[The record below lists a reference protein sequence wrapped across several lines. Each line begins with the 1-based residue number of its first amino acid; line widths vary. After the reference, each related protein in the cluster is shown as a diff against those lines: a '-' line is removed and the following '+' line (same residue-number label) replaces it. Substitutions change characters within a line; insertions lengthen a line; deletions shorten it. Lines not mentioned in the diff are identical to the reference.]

1 MKLKTLS
8 VGEVNNYVKKL
19 VENDFILK
27 NLNVKGE
34 ISNLKFHSSGHI
46 YFSLKDENS
55 KVNCIMF
62 KNNAVNLDFRLEEGM
77 KVEIKARLGVYHKE
91 GTYQLYCENIK
102 KAGIGEFFEE
112 FHKLKKE
119 LSEEGIFDEK
129 YKRAL
134 PKFPK
139 RIGII
144 TARTGAAV
152 RDIINVIQRRNK
164 SLDIILYPAKV
175 QGENAADSII
185 EGIRYFNNEKSVD
198 VIILGRGG
206 GSIEELWAFN
216 NRDLAY
222 EIFNGRIPTVSAV
235 GHEVDFTISDFVSD
249 MRAPT
254 PSAAGELVSPS
265 LQEMINDLLNKKEFL
280 HRAIDRKFLNAKR
293 DVDLLHKGLK
303 GNNPKHIIE
312 KRIKEV
318 NSLEEKLNFL
328 GKRKIDKAKDELIAL
343 NSILQTLNPLNTL
356 GRGYSVIM
364 DKEDKVINEV
374 SELKKNDMVKVIM
387 KMARKETNYESMVS
401 ELNEIV
407 KQLEN
412 GDLTLEQSIK
422 SYENGVKIANKLYK
436 KLSTLEGKIK
446 VVEDEKEEDF
456 GGYSNEY

>member
-19 VENDFILK
+19 VENYFILK

-77 KVEIKARLGVYHKE
+77 RVEIKARLGVYHKE

-102 KAGIGEFFEE
+102 KAGIGELFEE

-139 RIGII
+139 RVGII

-152 RDIINVIQRRNK
+152 RDIIKVIQRRNK

-222 EIFNGRIPTVSAV
+222 EIFNSRIPTVSAV

-265 LQEMINDLLNKKEFL
+265 LKEMINDLVNKKEFL
-280 HRAIDRKFLNAKR
+280 HRAIDRKFLNAKK

-387 KMARKETNYESMVS
+387 KDGSVNIDIKII
-401 ELNEIV
+401 NE
-407 KQLEN
+407 
-412 GDLTLEQSIK
+412 
-422 SYENGVKIANKLYK
+422 
-436 KLSTLEGKIK
+436 
-446 VVEDEKEEDF
+446 
-456 GGYSNEY
+456 

>member
-77 KVEIKARLGVYHKE
+77 KVEVKARLGVYHKE

-102 KAGIGEFFEE
+102 KAGIGELFEE

-164 SLDIILYPAKV
+164 ALDIILYPAKV

-198 VIILGRGG
+198 IIILGRGG

-216 NRDLAY
+216 NRELAY
-222 EIFNGRIPTVSAV
+222 EIFNSRIPTVSAV

-280 HRAIDRKFLNAKR
+280 HRAIDRRFLNAKR
-293 DVDLLHKGLK
+293 DVDLLYKGLK
-303 GNNPKHIIE
+303 GNNPTHIIE

-318 NSLEEKLNFL
+318 NTLEEKLNFL

-364 DKEDKVINEV
+364 DKEDKVINKV

-387 KMARKETNYESMVS
+387 KDGSVNIDIKII
-401 ELNEIV
+401 NE
-407 KQLEN
+407 
-412 GDLTLEQSIK
+412 
-422 SYENGVKIANKLYK
+422 
-436 KLSTLEGKIK
+436 
-446 VVEDEKEEDF
+446 
-456 GGYSNEY
+456 

>member
-102 KAGIGEFFEE
+102 KAGIGELFEE

-222 EIFNGRIPTVSAV
+222 EIFNSRIPTVSAV

-280 HRAIDRKFLNAKR
+280 HRAIDRKFLNAKK

-328 GKRKIDKAKDELIAL
+328 GKRKIDKAKDDLIAL

-364 DKEDKVINEV
+364 DKEDKVINKV

-387 KMARKETNYESMVS
+387 KDGSVNIDIKII
-401 ELNEIV
+401 NE
-407 KQLEN
+407 
-412 GDLTLEQSIK
+412 
-422 SYENGVKIANKLYK
+422 
-436 KLSTLEGKIK
+436 
-446 VVEDEKEEDF
+446 
-456 GGYSNEY
+456 

>member
-102 KAGIGEFFEE
+102 KAGIGELFEE

-206 GSIEELWAFN
+206 GSIEELWTFN

-222 EIFNGRIPTVSAV
+222 EIFNSRIPTVSAV

-249 MRAPT
+249 MRATT

-280 HRAIDRKFLNAKR
+280 HRAIDRKFLNAKK

-364 DKEDKVINEV
+364 DKKDKVINEV

-387 KMARKETNYESMVS
+387 KDGSVNIDIKII
-401 ELNEIV
+401 NE
-407 KQLEN
+407 
-412 GDLTLEQSIK
+412 
-422 SYENGVKIANKLYK
+422 
-436 KLSTLEGKIK
+436 
-446 VVEDEKEEDF
+446 
-456 GGYSNEY
+456 

>member
-102 KAGIGEFFEE
+102 KAGIGELFEE

-222 EIFNGRIPTVSAV
+222 EIFNSRIPTVSAV

-280 HRAIDRKFLNAKR
+280 HRAIDIKFLNAKR

-303 GNNPKHIIE
+303 GNNPKDIIE

-364 DKEDKVINEV
+364 DKEDKVINNV

-387 KMARKETNYESMVS
+387 KDGSVNIDIKII
-401 ELNEIV
+401 NE
-407 KQLEN
+407 
-412 GDLTLEQSIK
+412 
-422 SYENGVKIANKLYK
+422 
-436 KLSTLEGKIK
+436 
-446 VVEDEKEEDF
+446 
-456 GGYSNEY
+456 

>member
-102 KAGIGEFFEE
+102 KAGIGELFEE

-216 NRDLAY
+216 NRELAY
-222 EIFNGRIPTVSAV
+222 EIFNSRIPTVSAV

-280 HRAIDRKFLNAKR
+280 NRAIDRRFLNSKR

-303 GNNPKHIIE
+303 VNNPKHIIE

-387 KMARKETNYESMVS
+387 KDGSVNIDIKII
-401 ELNEIV
+401 NE
-407 KQLEN
+407 
-412 GDLTLEQSIK
+412 
-422 SYENGVKIANKLYK
+422 
-436 KLSTLEGKIK
+436 
-446 VVEDEKEEDF
+446 
-456 GGYSNEY
+456 

>member
-102 KAGIGEFFEE
+102 KAGIGELFEE

-222 EIFNGRIPTVSAV
+222 EIFNSRIPTVSAV

-280 HRAIDRKFLNAKR
+280 HRAIDRKFLNAKK
-293 DVDLLHKGLK
+293 DLDLLHKGLK

-364 DKEDKVINEV
+364 DKKDKVINEV

-387 KMARKETNYESMVS
+387 KDGSVNIDIKII
-401 ELNEIV
+401 NE
-407 KQLEN
+407 
-412 GDLTLEQSIK
+412 
-422 SYENGVKIANKLYK
+422 
-436 KLSTLEGKIK
+436 
-446 VVEDEKEEDF
+446 
-456 GGYSNEY
+456 

>member
-8 VGEVNNYVKKL
+8 VCEVNNYVKKL

-62 KNNAVNLDFRLEEGM
+62 KNNAVNLNFRLEEGM

-102 KAGIGEFFEE
+102 KAGIGELFEE

-144 TARTGAAV
+144 TAMTGAAV

-216 NRDLAY
+216 NRGLAY
-222 EIFNGRIPTVSAV
+222 EIFNSRIPTVSAV

-303 GNNPKHIIE
+303 GNNPKDIIE

-364 DKEDKVINEV
+364 DKEDKVINNV

-387 KMARKETNYESMVS
+387 KDGSVNIDIKII
-401 ELNEIV
+401 NE
-407 KQLEN
+407 
-412 GDLTLEQSIK
+412 
-422 SYENGVKIANKLYK
+422 
-436 KLSTLEGKIK
+436 
-446 VVEDEKEEDF
+446 
-456 GGYSNEY
+456 

>member
-8 VGEVNNYVKKL
+8 VCEVNNYVKKL

-102 KAGIGEFFEE
+102 KAGIGELFEE

-139 RIGII
+139 RVGII

-222 EIFNGRIPTVSAV
+222 EIFNSRIPTVSAV

-265 LQEMINDLLNKKEFL
+265 LKEMINDLVNKKEFL
-280 HRAIDRKFLNAKR
+280 HRAIDRKFLNAKK

-364 DKEDKVINEV
+364 DKEDKVINKV

-387 KMARKETNYESMVS
+387 KDGSVNIDIKII
-401 ELNEIV
+401 NE
-407 KQLEN
+407 
-412 GDLTLEQSIK
+412 
-422 SYENGVKIANKLYK
+422 
-436 KLSTLEGKIK
+436 
-446 VVEDEKEEDF
+446 
-456 GGYSNEY
+456 

>member
-102 KAGIGEFFEE
+102 KAGIGELFEE

-119 LSEEGIFDEK
+119 LSEEGIFDQK

-164 SLDIILYPAKV
+164 SLDIILSPAKV

-185 EGIRYFNNEKSVD
+185 EGI
-198 VIILGRGG
+198 
-206 GSIEELWAFN
+206 
-216 NRDLAY
+216 
-222 EIFNGRIPTVSAV
+222 
-235 GHEVDFTISDFVSD
+235 
-249 MRAPT
+249 
-254 PSAAGELVSPS
+254 
-265 LQEMINDLLNKKEFL
+265 
-280 HRAIDRKFLNAKR
+280 
-293 DVDLLHKGLK
+293 
-303 GNNPKHIIE
+303 
-312 KRIKEV
+312 
-318 NSLEEKLNFL
+318 
-328 GKRKIDKAKDELIAL
+328 
-343 NSILQTLNPLNTL
+343 
-356 GRGYSVIM
+356 
-364 DKEDKVINEV
+364 
-374 SELKKNDMVKVIM
+374 
-387 KMARKETNYESMVS
+387 
-401 ELNEIV
+401 
-407 KQLEN
+407 
-412 GDLTLEQSIK
+412 
-422 SYENGVKIANKLYK
+422 
-436 KLSTLEGKIK
+436 
-446 VVEDEKEEDF
+446 
-456 GGYSNEY
+456 

>member
-102 KAGIGEFFEE
+102 KAGIGELFEE

-139 RIGII
+139 RVGII

-222 EIFNGRIPTVSAV
+222 EIFNSRIPTVSAV

-249 MRAPT
+249 MRVPT

-303 GNNPKHIIE
+303 GNNPTHIIE

-364 DKEDKVINEV
+364 DKEDKVINKV

-387 KMARKETNYESMVS
+387 KDGSVNIDIKII
-401 ELNEIV
+401 NE
-407 KQLEN
+407 
-412 GDLTLEQSIK
+412 
-422 SYENGVKIANKLYK
+422 
-436 KLSTLEGKIK
+436 
-446 VVEDEKEEDF
+446 
-456 GGYSNEY
+456 

>member
-102 KAGIGEFFEE
+102 KAGIGELFEE

-222 EIFNGRIPTVSAV
+222 EIFNSRIPTVSAV

-265 LQEMINDLLNKKEFL
+265 LQEMINDLVNKKEFL
-280 HRAIDRKFLNAKR
+280 HRAIDRRFLNAKK

-387 KMARKETNYESMVS
+387 KDGSVNIDIKII
-401 ELNEIV
+401 NE
-407 KQLEN
+407 
-412 GDLTLEQSIK
+412 
-422 SYENGVKIANKLYK
+422 
-436 KLSTLEGKIK
+436 
-446 VVEDEKEEDF
+446 
-456 GGYSNEY
+456 

>member
-62 KNNAVNLDFRLEEGM
+62 KNNAVNLDFRLEEGT

-102 KAGIGEFFEE
+102 KSGIGELFEE

-222 EIFNGRIPTVSAV
+222 EIFNSRIPTVSAV

-265 LQEMINDLLNKKEFL
+265 LKEMINDLVNKKEFL
-280 HRAIDRKFLNAKR
+280 NRAIDRRFLNSKR

-303 GNNPKHIIE
+303 VNNPKHIIE

-328 GKRKIDKAKDELIAL
+328 GKRKIDKVKDELIAL

-387 KMARKETNYESMVS
+387 KDGSVNIDIKII
-401 ELNEIV
+401 NE
-407 KQLEN
+407 
-412 GDLTLEQSIK
+412 
-422 SYENGVKIANKLYK
+422 
-436 KLSTLEGKIK
+436 
-446 VVEDEKEEDF
+446 
-456 GGYSNEY
+456 

>member
-102 KAGIGEFFEE
+102 KAGIGELFEE

-216 NRDLAY
+216 NRYLAY
-222 EIFNGRIPTVSAV
+222 EIFNSRIPTVSAV

-265 LQEMINDLLNKKEFL
+265 LQEMINDLVNKKEFL
-280 HRAIDRKFLNAKR
+280 HRSIDRKILNSKR
-293 DVDLLHKGLK
+293 DVDLLYKGLK

-387 KMARKETNYESMVS
+387 KDGSVNIDIKII
-401 ELNEIV
+401 NE
-407 KQLEN
+407 
-412 GDLTLEQSIK
+412 
-422 SYENGVKIANKLYK
+422 
-436 KLSTLEGKIK
+436 
-446 VVEDEKEEDF
+446 
-456 GGYSNEY
+456 

>member
-102 KAGIGEFFEE
+102 KAGIGELFEE

-139 RIGII
+139 RVGII

-152 RDIINVIQRRNK
+152 RDIIKVIQRRNK

-222 EIFNGRIPTVSAV
+222 EIFNSRIPTVSAV

-280 HRAIDRKFLNAKR
+280 HRAIDRKFLNAKK

-387 KMARKETNYESMVS
+387 KDGSVNIDIKII
-401 ELNEIV
+401 NE
-407 KQLEN
+407 
-412 GDLTLEQSIK
+412 
-422 SYENGVKIANKLYK
+422 
-436 KLSTLEGKIK
+436 
-446 VVEDEKEEDF
+446 
-456 GGYSNEY
+456 

>member
-102 KAGIGEFFEE
+102 KAGIGELFEE

-222 EIFNGRIPTVSAV
+222 EIFNSRIPTVSAV

-280 HRAIDRKFLNAKR
+280 HRAIDRRFLNSKR

-303 GNNPKHIIE
+303 VNNPKHIIE

-387 KMARKETNYESMVS
+387 KDGSVNIDIKII
-401 ELNEIV
+401 NE
-407 KQLEN
+407 
-412 GDLTLEQSIK
+412 
-422 SYENGVKIANKLYK
+422 
-436 KLSTLEGKIK
+436 
-446 VVEDEKEEDF
+446 
-456 GGYSNEY
+456 

>member
-55 KVNCIMF
+55 KVNCIIF

-102 KAGIGEFFEE
+102 KAGIGELFEE

-206 GSIEELWAFN
+206 GSIEELWTFN

-222 EIFNGRIPTVSAV
+222 EIFNSRIPTVSAV

-280 HRAIDRKFLNAKR
+280 HRAIDRKFLNAKK

-364 DKEDKVINEV
+364 DKKDKVINEV

-387 KMARKETNYESMVS
+387 KDGSVNIDIKII
-401 ELNEIV
+401 NE
-407 KQLEN
+407 
-412 GDLTLEQSIK
+412 
-422 SYENGVKIANKLYK
+422 
-436 KLSTLEGKIK
+436 
-446 VVEDEKEEDF
+446 
-456 GGYSNEY
+456 

>member
-102 KAGIGEFFEE
+102 KAGIGELFEE

-222 EIFNGRIPTVSAV
+222 EIFNSRIPTVSAV

-280 HRAIDRKFLNAKR
+280 HRAIDRKFLNAKK

-387 KMARKETNYESMVS
+387 KDGSVNIDIKII
-401 ELNEIV
+401 NE
-407 KQLEN
+407 
-412 GDLTLEQSIK
+412 
-422 SYENGVKIANKLYK
+422 
-436 KLSTLEGKIK
+436 
-446 VVEDEKEEDF
+446 
-456 GGYSNEY
+456 

>member
-102 KAGIGEFFEE
+102 KAGIGELFEE

-139 RIGII
+139 RVGII

-152 RDIINVIQRRNK
+152 RDIIKVIQRRNK
-164 SLDIILYPAKV
+164 FLDIILYPAKV

-206 GSIEELWAFN
+206 GSIEELWTFN

-222 EIFNGRIPTVSAV
+222 EIFNSRIPTVSAV

-265 LQEMINDLLNKKEFL
+265 LKEMINDLVNKKEFL
-280 HRAIDRKFLNAKR
+280 HRAIDRKFLNAKK

-364 DKEDKVINEV
+364 DKEDKVINNV

-387 KMARKETNYESMVS
+387 KDGSVNIDIKII
-401 ELNEIV
+401 NE
-407 KQLEN
+407 
-412 GDLTLEQSIK
+412 
-422 SYENGVKIANKLYK
+422 
-436 KLSTLEGKIK
+436 
-446 VVEDEKEEDF
+446 
-456 GGYSNEY
+456 

>member
-8 VGEVNNYVKKL
+8 VCEVNNYVKKL

-102 KAGIGEFFEE
+102 KAGIGELFEE

-222 EIFNGRIPTVSAV
+222 EIFNSRIPTVSAV

-280 HRAIDRKFLNAKR
+280 HRAVDRRFLNSKR

-303 GNNPKHIIE
+303 ANNPKHIIE

-328 GKRKIDKAKDELIAL
+328 GKRKIDKAKDDLIAL

-364 DKEDKVINEV
+364 DKEDKVINKV

-387 KMARKETNYESMVS
+387 KDGSVNIDIKII
-401 ELNEIV
+401 NE
-407 KQLEN
+407 
-412 GDLTLEQSIK
+412 
-422 SYENGVKIANKLYK
+422 
-436 KLSTLEGKIK
+436 
-446 VVEDEKEEDF
+446 
-456 GGYSNEY
+456 

>member
-102 KAGIGEFFEE
+102 KAGIGELFEE

-129 YKRAL
+129 YKIAL

-222 EIFNGRIPTVSAV
+222 EIFNSRIPTVSAV

-280 HRAIDRKFLNAKR
+280 HRAIDRKFLNAKK

-387 KMARKETNYESMVS
+387 KDGSVNIDIKII
-401 ELNEIV
+401 NE
-407 KQLEN
+407 
-412 GDLTLEQSIK
+412 
-422 SYENGVKIANKLYK
+422 
-436 KLSTLEGKIK
+436 
-446 VVEDEKEEDF
+446 
-456 GGYSNEY
+456 

>member
-102 KAGIGEFFEE
+102 KAGIGELFEE

-222 EIFNGRIPTVSAV
+222 EIFNSRIPTVSAV

-265 LQEMINDLLNKKEFL
+265 LQEMINDLVNKKEFL
-280 HRAIDRKFLNAKR
+280 HRAIDRKFLNSKR
-293 DVDLLHKGLK
+293 DVDLLYKGLK

-387 KMARKETNYESMVS
+387 KDGSVNIDIKII
-401 ELNEIV
+401 NE
-407 KQLEN
+407 
-412 GDLTLEQSIK
+412 
-422 SYENGVKIANKLYK
+422 
-436 KLSTLEGKIK
+436 
-446 VVEDEKEEDF
+446 
-456 GGYSNEY
+456 

>member
-102 KAGIGEFFEE
+102 KAGIGELFEE

-216 NRDLAY
+216 NRELAY
-222 EIFNGRIPTVSAV
+222 EIFNSRIPTVSAV

-280 HRAIDRKFLNAKR
+280 NRAIDRRFLNSKR

-303 GNNPKHIIE
+303 VNNPKHIIE

-364 DKEDKVINEV
+364 DKEDKVINKV

-387 KMARKETNYESMVS
+387 KDGSVNIDIKII
-401 ELNEIV
+401 NE
-407 KQLEN
+407 
-412 GDLTLEQSIK
+412 
-422 SYENGVKIANKLYK
+422 
-436 KLSTLEGKIK
+436 
-446 VVEDEKEEDF
+446 
-456 GGYSNEY
+456 

>member
-102 KAGIGEFFEE
+102 KAGIGELFEE

-139 RIGII
+139 RVGII

-152 RDIINVIQRRNK
+152 RDIIKVIQRRNK

-222 EIFNGRIPTVSAV
+222 EIFNSRIPTVSAV

-265 LQEMINDLLNKKEFL
+265 LQEMINDLVNKKEFL

-364 DKEDKVINEV
+364 DKKDKVINKV

-387 KMARKETNYESMVS
+387 KDGSVNIDIKII
-401 ELNEIV
+401 NE
-407 KQLEN
+407 
-412 GDLTLEQSIK
+412 
-422 SYENGVKIANKLYK
+422 
-436 KLSTLEGKIK
+436 
-446 VVEDEKEEDF
+446 
-456 GGYSNEY
+456 

>member
-102 KAGIGEFFEE
+102 KAGIGELFEE

-222 EIFNGRIPTVSAV
+222 EIFNSRIPTVSAV

-280 HRAIDRKFLNAKR
+280 HRAVDRRFLNSKR

-387 KMARKETNYESMVS
+387 KDGSVNIDIKII
-401 ELNEIV
+401 NE
-407 KQLEN
+407 
-412 GDLTLEQSIK
+412 
-422 SYENGVKIANKLYK
+422 
-436 KLSTLEGKIK
+436 
-446 VVEDEKEEDF
+446 
-456 GGYSNEY
+456 

>member
-102 KAGIGEFFEE
+102 KAGIGELFEE

-134 PKFPK
+134 PKLPK

-216 NRDLAY
+216 NRELAY
-222 EIFNGRIPTVSAV
+222 EIFNSRIPTVSAV

-280 HRAIDRKFLNAKR
+280 NRAIDRRFLNSKR

-303 GNNPKHIIE
+303 VNNPKHIIE

-387 KMARKETNYESMVS
+387 KDGSVNIDIKII
-401 ELNEIV
+401 NE
-407 KQLEN
+407 
-412 GDLTLEQSIK
+412 
-422 SYENGVKIANKLYK
+422 
-436 KLSTLEGKIK
+436 
-446 VVEDEKEEDF
+446 
-456 GGYSNEY
+456 

>member
-102 KAGIGEFFEE
+102 KAGIGELFEE

-139 RIGII
+139 RVGII

-206 GSIEELWAFN
+206 GFIEELWAFN

-222 EIFNGRIPTVSAV
+222 EIFNSRIPTVSAV

-265 LQEMINDLLNKKEFL
+265 LKEMINDLVNKKEFL
-280 HRAIDRKFLNAKR
+280 HRAIDRKFLNAKK

-387 KMARKETNYESMVS
+387 KDGSVNIDIKII
-401 ELNEIV
+401 NE
-407 KQLEN
+407 
-412 GDLTLEQSIK
+412 
-422 SYENGVKIANKLYK
+422 
-436 KLSTLEGKIK
+436 
-446 VVEDEKEEDF
+446 
-456 GGYSNEY
+456 

>member
-8 VGEVNNYVKKL
+8 VSEVNNYVKKL

-77 KVEIKARLGVYHKE
+77 RVEIKARLGVYHKE

-102 KAGIGEFFEE
+102 KAGIGELFEE

-216 NRDLAY
+216 NRYLAY
-222 EIFNGRIPTVSAV
+222 EIFNSRIPTVSAV

-265 LQEMINDLLNKKEFL
+265 LQEMINDLVNKKEFL
-280 HRAIDRKFLNAKR
+280 HRAIDRKILNSKR
-293 DVDLLHKGLK
+293 DVDLLYKGLK
-303 GNNPKHIIE
+303 CNNPKHIIE

-387 KMARKETNYESMVS
+387 KDGSVNIDIKII
-401 ELNEIV
+401 NE
-407 KQLEN
+407 
-412 GDLTLEQSIK
+412 
-422 SYENGVKIANKLYK
+422 
-436 KLSTLEGKIK
+436 
-446 VVEDEKEEDF
+446 
-456 GGYSNEY
+456 

>member
-102 KAGIGEFFEE
+102 KAGIGELFEE

-222 EIFNGRIPTVSAV
+222 EIFNSRIPTVSAV

-280 HRAIDRKFLNAKR
+280 HRAIDRKFLNAKK

-364 DKEDKVINEV
+364 DKKDKVINEV

-387 KMARKETNYESMVS
+387 KDGSVNIDIKII
-401 ELNEIV
+401 NE
-407 KQLEN
+407 
-412 GDLTLEQSIK
+412 
-422 SYENGVKIANKLYK
+422 
-436 KLSTLEGKIK
+436 
-446 VVEDEKEEDF
+446 
-456 GGYSNEY
+456 

>member
-102 KAGIGEFFEE
+102 KAGIGELFEE
-112 FHKLKKE
+112 FNKLKKE

-144 TARTGAAV
+144 TAKTGAAV

-222 EIFNGRIPTVSAV
+222 EIFNSRIPTVSAV

-249 MRAPT
+249 MRVPT

-303 GNNPKHIIE
+303 GNNPTHIIE

-364 DKEDKVINEV
+364 DKEDKVINKV

-387 KMARKETNYESMVS
+387 KDGSVNIDIKII
-401 ELNEIV
+401 NE
-407 KQLEN
+407 
-412 GDLTLEQSIK
+412 
-422 SYENGVKIANKLYK
+422 
-436 KLSTLEGKIK
+436 
-446 VVEDEKEEDF
+446 
-456 GGYSNEY
+456 

>member
-102 KAGIGEFFEE
+102 KAGIGELFEE

-139 RIGII
+139 RVGII

-206 GSIEELWAFN
+206 GSIEELWTFN

-222 EIFNGRIPTVSAV
+222 EIFNSRIPTVSAV

-280 HRAIDRKFLNAKR
+280 HRAIDRKFLNAKK

-318 NSLEEKLNFL
+318 NSLEEKINFL

-364 DKEDKVINEV
+364 DKKDKVINEV

-387 KMARKETNYESMVS
+387 KDGSVNIDIKII
-401 ELNEIV
+401 NE
-407 KQLEN
+407 
-412 GDLTLEQSIK
+412 
-422 SYENGVKIANKLYK
+422 
-436 KLSTLEGKIK
+436 
-446 VVEDEKEEDF
+446 
-456 GGYSNEY
+456 

>member
-102 KAGIGEFFEE
+102 KAGIGELFEE

-216 NRDLAY
+216 NRYLAY
-222 EIFNGRIPTVSAV
+222 EIFNSRIPTVSAV

-265 LQEMINDLLNKKEFL
+265 LQEMINDLVNKKEFL
-280 HRAIDRKFLNAKR
+280 HRAIDRKFLNSKR
-293 DVDLLHKGLK
+293 DIDLLYKGLK
-303 GNNPKHIIE
+303 GNNPKHTIE

-387 KMARKETNYESMVS
+387 KDGSVNIDIKII
-401 ELNEIV
+401 NE
-407 KQLEN
+407 
-412 GDLTLEQSIK
+412 
-422 SYENGVKIANKLYK
+422 
-436 KLSTLEGKIK
+436 
-446 VVEDEKEEDF
+446 
-456 GGYSNEY
+456 

>member
-77 KVEIKARLGVYHKE
+77 KVEIKARLGIYHKE

-102 KAGIGEFFEE
+102 KAGIGELFEE

-206 GSIEELWAFN
+206 GSIEELWTFN

-222 EIFNGRIPTVSAV
+222 EIFNSRIPTVSAV

-280 HRAIDRKFLNAKR
+280 HRAIDRKFLNAKK

-364 DKEDKVINEV
+364 DKEDKVINKV

-387 KMARKETNYESMVS
+387 KDGSVNIDIKII
-401 ELNEIV
+401 NE
-407 KQLEN
+407 
-412 GDLTLEQSIK
+412 
-422 SYENGVKIANKLYK
+422 
-436 KLSTLEGKIK
+436 
-446 VVEDEKEEDF
+446 
-456 GGYSNEY
+456 

>member
-77 KVEIKARLGVYHKE
+77 KVEVKARLGVYHKE

-102 KAGIGEFFEE
+102 KAGIGELFEE

-216 NRDLAY
+216 NRELAY
-222 EIFNGRIPTVSAV
+222 EIFNSRIPTVSAV

-265 LQEMINDLLNKKEFL
+265 LQEMINDLVNKKEFL
-280 HRAIDRKFLNAKR
+280 HRAIDRRFLNAKR

-364 DKEDKVINEV
+364 DKKDKVINKV

-387 KMARKETNYESMVS
+387 KDGSVNIDIKII
-401 ELNEIV
+401 NE
-407 KQLEN
+407 
-412 GDLTLEQSIK
+412 
-422 SYENGVKIANKLYK
+422 
-436 KLSTLEGKIK
+436 
-446 VVEDEKEEDF
+446 
-456 GGYSNEY
+456 

>member
-34 ISNLKFHSSGHI
+34 ISNLKSHSSGHI

-102 KAGIGEFFEE
+102 KAGIGELFEE

-164 SLDIILYPAKV
+164 FLDIILYPAKV

-206 GSIEELWAFN
+206 GSIEELWTFN

-222 EIFNGRIPTVSAV
+222 EIFNSRIPTVSAV

-280 HRAIDRKFLNAKR
+280 HRAIDIKFLNAKR

-303 GNNPKHIIE
+303 GNNPKDIIE

-364 DKEDKVINEV
+364 DKEDKVINNV
-374 SELKKNDMVKVIM
+374 SELKKNDMLKVIM
-387 KMARKETNYESMVS
+387 KDGSVNIDIKII
-401 ELNEIV
+401 NE
-407 KQLEN
+407 
-412 GDLTLEQSIK
+412 
-422 SYENGVKIANKLYK
+422 
-436 KLSTLEGKIK
+436 
-446 VVEDEKEEDF
+446 
-456 GGYSNEY
+456 

>member
-102 KAGIGEFFEE
+102 KAGIGELFEE

-216 NRDLAY
+216 NRYLAY
-222 EIFNGRIPTVSAV
+222 EIFNSRIPTVSAV

-265 LQEMINDLLNKKEFL
+265 LQEMINDLVNKKEFL
-280 HRAIDRKFLNAKR
+280 HRAIDRKFLNSKR
-293 DVDLLHKGLK
+293 DVDLLYKGLK
-303 GNNPKHIIE
+303 GNDPKHIIE

-387 KMARKETNYESMVS
+387 KDGSVNIDIKII
-401 ELNEIV
+401 NE
-407 KQLEN
+407 
-412 GDLTLEQSIK
+412 
-422 SYENGVKIANKLYK
+422 
-436 KLSTLEGKIK
+436 
-446 VVEDEKEEDF
+446 
-456 GGYSNEY
+456 

>member
-102 KAGIGEFFEE
+102 KAGIGELFEE

-222 EIFNGRIPTVSAV
+222 EIFNSRIPTVSAV

-265 LQEMINDLLNKKEFL
+265 LQEMINDLVNKKEFL
-280 HRAIDRKFLNAKR
+280 HRAVDRRFLNAKR

-303 GNNPKHIIE
+303 GNNPTHIIE

-364 DKEDKVINEV
+364 DKEDKVINKV

-387 KMARKETNYESMVS
+387 KDGSVNIDIKII
-401 ELNEIV
+401 NE
-407 KQLEN
+407 
-412 GDLTLEQSIK
+412 
-422 SYENGVKIANKLYK
+422 
-436 KLSTLEGKIK
+436 
-446 VVEDEKEEDF
+446 
-456 GGYSNEY
+456 

>member
-77 KVEIKARLGVYHKE
+77 RVEIKARLGVYHKE

-102 KAGIGEFFEE
+102 KAGIGELFEE

-139 RIGII
+139 RVGII

-222 EIFNGRIPTVSAV
+222 EIFNSRIPTVSAV

-265 LQEMINDLLNKKEFL
+265 LQEMINDLVNKKEFL
-280 HRAIDRKFLNAKR
+280 HRAIDRKFLNAKK

-364 DKEDKVINEV
+364 DKEDKVINKV

-387 KMARKETNYESMVS
+387 KDGSVNIDIKII
-401 ELNEIV
+401 NE
-407 KQLEN
+407 
-412 GDLTLEQSIK
+412 
-422 SYENGVKIANKLYK
+422 
-436 KLSTLEGKIK
+436 
-446 VVEDEKEEDF
+446 
-456 GGYSNEY
+456 

>member
-102 KAGIGEFFEE
+102 KAGIGELFEE

-222 EIFNGRIPTVSAV
+222 EIFNSRIPTVSAV

-265 LQEMINDLLNKKEFL
+265 LQEMINDLVNKKEFL

-303 GNNPKHIIE
+303 GNNPKDIIE

-364 DKEDKVINEV
+364 DKKDKVINKV

-387 KMARKETNYESMVS
+387 KDGSVNIDIKII
-401 ELNEIV
+401 NE
-407 KQLEN
+407 
-412 GDLTLEQSIK
+412 
-422 SYENGVKIANKLYK
+422 
-436 KLSTLEGKIK
+436 
-446 VVEDEKEEDF
+446 
-456 GGYSNEY
+456 